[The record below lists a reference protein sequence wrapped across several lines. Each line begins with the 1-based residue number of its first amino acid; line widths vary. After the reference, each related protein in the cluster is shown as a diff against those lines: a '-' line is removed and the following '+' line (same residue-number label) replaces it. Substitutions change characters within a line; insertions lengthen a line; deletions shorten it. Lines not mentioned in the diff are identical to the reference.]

1 MRKTMSHR
9 TTLLINP
16 YTGELKCKICGN
28 TFYSSVKP
36 IVGEIYYNTEFS
48 CPNGCNVN
56 PASRTSLNSDIRKGG
71 SRAAIIC
78 PFPLSHDRHLP
89 KPDIPDPFR
98 MRVRLLVT
106 KAGRN
111 VPTRASVTCFGMDD
125 SSAVCLKRDD

>member
-48 CPNGCNVN
+48 
-56 PASRTSLNSDIRKGG
+56 
-71 SRAAIIC
+71 
-78 PFPLSHDRHLP
+78 LP
-89 KPDIPDPFR
+89 ER
-98 MRVRLLVT
+98 MQR
-106 KAGRN
+106 
-111 VPTRASVTCFGMDD
+111 
-125 SSAVCLKRDD
+125 